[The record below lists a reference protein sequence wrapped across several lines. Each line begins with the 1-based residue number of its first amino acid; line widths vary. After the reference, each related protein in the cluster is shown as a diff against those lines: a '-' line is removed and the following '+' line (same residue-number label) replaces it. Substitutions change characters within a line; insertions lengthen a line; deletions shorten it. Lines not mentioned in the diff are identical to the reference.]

1 MSQKKPYAHT
11 PRDGTDTWQSLEC
24 HLRGVGSQSA
34 DFAEAFDARDI
45 GMCAGYLH
53 DLGKASDEFQS
64 YLERCYKDKLEGK
77 KPPTANVDHKLAGA
91 ARASKVKGSFS
102 LLAIPIIGH
111 HGGMTNISDVESR
124 VSPQK
129 ITDVEKVIEQASSL
143 LPLDLQYTQIPSQ
156 FQTDNTACEL
166 FLRMIYSCL
175 VDADSLNTEA
185 FWEPEK
191 NHLRQP
197 GESISNLWDRFQA
210 DQKDLTKSA
219 KDTPVNRIRSEI
231 YTDCV
236 KSAELHQG
244 VFRLTVPTGGGKT
257 RSGMAFALKHATIHE
272 LQRVIVA
279 IPYTSIIDQ
288 NAGIYRDIL
297 GEQNVL
303 EHHSAIDVPD
313 SDQYSEEDVKKELAA
328 ENWDVPVVVTTT
340 VQLFESLFSNMRSKC
355 RKLHNL
361 ARSVIILDEVQ
372 TLPLGMVQPIISI
385 LRELVENYHVTLVLS
400 TATQPAFEGDSPYL
414 KGFTD
419 CMEIVSSPKKY
430 FDELKRVEYR
440 VEPEPWAWE
449 RVAEEM
455 RSRDQVLCV
464 LNSRKD
470 AVALYKLLDDPEAL
484 HLSTLMCPAHRREA
498 LDEIRRRLDNS
509 LPCRV
514 ISTQV
519 VEAGVDLDFPCVMRA
534 TGPLDRIVQAA
545 GRCNRE
551 GRMSGLGEVIVFT
564 PEEGRSP
571 IGAYSTAMA
580 DASRILSSPQ
590 CDLSDPDIFN
600 NYFELLW
607 QDVVLD
613 ARCIELLR
621 RRLDFKEVANRFR
634 MIDGDTIS
642 VITNYNCAVTDM
654 LETVRWKGSVSRNEW
669 RILQQFSVSVFRYD
683 FDRFRRE
690 NLIKEI
696 LPGLY
701 QWRGTYNHHYGISDD
716 LPDPTDLI
724 VVDNNNL

>member
-11 PRDGTDTWQSLEC
+11 PRDGSDTWQSLEC
-24 HLRGVGSQSA
+24 HLRSVGNQSA
-34 DFAEAFDARDI
+34 DFAECFDAREI
-45 GMCAGYLH
+45 GMCTGYLH
-53 DLGKASDEFQS
+53 DLGKASDKFQH
-64 YLERCYKDKLEGK
+64 YLERCHEAKLQGK
-77 KPPTANVDHKLAGA
+77 KPPTARIDHKLAGSVK
-91 ARASKVKGSFS
+91 ASKIKSFS

-111 HGGMTNISDVESR
+111 HGGMTSISDVESR
-124 VSPQK
+124 VIPQNV
-129 ITDVEKVIEQASSL
+129 DVENVIEQASSL
-143 LPLDLQYTQIPSQ
+143 LPNDLHYPQIPSQ
-156 FQTDNTACEL
+156 FQADSAALEL

-175 VDADSLNTEA
+175 VDADSLDTES

-191 NHLRQP
+191 NQLRQP
-197 GESISNLWDRFQA
+197 GESISNLWSRFQA
-210 DQKDLTKSA
+210 DQESLAKSA
-219 KDTPVNRIRSEI
+219 QDTPVNRIRSEI
-231 YTDCV
+231 YTECV
-236 KSAELHQG
+236 KSAELPQG

-257 RSGMAFALKHATIHE
+257 RSGMAFALKHAAIHG
-272 LQRVIVA
+272 LQRVVVA

-313 SDQYSEEDVKKELAA
+313 SDQYSEEDVKKELTA
-328 ENWDVPVVVTTT
+328 ENWGVPVVVTTT
-340 VQLFESLFSNMRSKC
+340 VQLFESLFSNKRSKC

-414 KGFTD
+414 KGFTN
-419 CMEIVSSPKKY
+419 CTEIVSSPKKY

-440 VEPEPWAWE
+440 VEHEPWSWE

-470 AVALYKLLDDPEAL
+470 AVALFKLLDDPEAL
-484 HLSTLMCPAHRREA
+484 HLSTLMCPAHRRNV
-498 LDEIRRRLDNS
+498 LNEIRRRLDNS

-514 ISTQV
+514 VSTQV
-519 VEAGVDLDFPCVMRA
+519 IEAGISLDFPCVMRA
-534 TGPLDRIVQAA
+534 VGPLDRIVQAA

-551 GRMSGLGEVIVFT
+551 GRMNGLGEVIVFT
-564 PEEGRSP
+564 PEEGRAP
-571 IGAYSTAMA
+571 KGAYRTAMA
-580 DASRILSSPQ
+580 DATRILSSPQ

-600 NYFELLW
+600 KYFGLLW
-607 QDVVLD
+607 QDCMLD
-613 ARCIELLR
+613 AKGIEPLR
-621 RRLDFKEVANRFR
+621 RRLDFKEVADRFK

-642 VITNYNCAVTDM
+642 VITNYDDTAADI

-669 RILQQFSVSVFRYD
+669 RILQQFSVSIFRYD
-683 FDRFRRE
+683 FDRFRRD
-690 NLIKEI
+690 NLIREI

-701 QWRGTYNHHYGISDD
+701 QWQGKYNNRYGISED
-716 LPDPTDLI
+716 LPDPVDL
-724 VVDNNNL
+724 VT